1 MVDQVQAAQMLLSYK
16 RNAISRENVWSLLTG
31 YCGMT
36 GDEANAAI
44 VYADK
49 MPVQY
54 LQRQERVW
62 FKSQKAV
69 KH

>member
-1 MVDQVQAAQMLLSYK
+1 MVDRVQAAQMLLSYK
-16 RNAISRENVWSLLTG
+16 RGAISRESVWHLLTG

-44 VYADK
+44 VETDK

-62 FKSQKAV
+62 FESQKQV